1 VGAVSAPFTASR
13 AQALRD
19 GGLVAL
25 VREGSRIGAVDLAVG
40 TPQAPQPPDELLAA
54 AADAMRAGHNQYEDP
69 SGIRGLRTLIAG
81 TLTTPADP
89 DTEITITVGATEGLC
104 VAVLTAVDPG
114 DEVIVLE
121 PFFENF
127 LGPVAIANGQP
138 RFVRLR
144 PPHWRLDPDELA
156 SAFGPRTRAIILN
169 TPHNPTGRVFD
180 LQELEHI
187 AYLCDRWNT
196 TVICDEVYAAYTF
209 GGRRHISPADLPD
222 LRQRSISIGSFSKSH
237 AISGWRL
244 GFLRATPER
253 TSALRRVHVATTS
266 GASAPLQHAMLAANL
281 FGTDRWNPAPSMEDM
296 AGKALDLVR
305 QAGMRAEAPEGGCY
319 VMADIRPVTGDD
331 SASFAT
337 RLLEKA
343 GVLVAPGTFFYAD
356 PADGAAHIRVAFNRT
371 PETLADAASRLAG
384 LRLAGLGRSV

>member
-1 VGAVSAPFTASR
+1 VGAMSPPFMAAR
-13 AQALRD
+13 AQALAE

-40 TPQAPQPPDELLAA
+40 TPQAPAPPDELLAA
-54 AADAMRAGHNQYEDP
+54 AAGALRAGHNQYEDP
-69 SGIRGLRTLIAG
+69 SGVRGLRAVIAQ

-127 LGPVAIANGQP
+127 LGAVAVAGGRP

-156 SAFGPRTRAIILN
+156 AAFGARTRAIILN
-169 TPHNPTGRVFD
+169 TPHNPTGRVLD
-180 LQELEHI
+180 LAELEHI
-187 AYLCDRWNT
+187 AYLCDRWDT
-196 TVICDEVYAAYTF
+196 TIICDEVYAAYCF
-209 GGRRHISPADLPD
+209 GGRRHISPADLPH
-222 LRQRSISIGSFSKSH
+222 LRQRSIIIGSFSKSH

-244 GFLRATPER
+244 GFVRAARER
-253 TSALRRVHVATTS
+253 TSALRRVHVAITS

-281 FGTDRWNPAPSMEDM
+281 FRAERWNPAPAMEES
-296 AGKALDLVR
+296 AGKALEIVR
-305 QAGMRAEAPEGGCY
+305 QAGMRAQAPEGGCY
-319 VMADIRPVTGDD
+319 VTADIRPVTDDD
-331 SASFAT
+331 SASFAIW
-337 RLLEKA
+337 LLKET

-356 PADGAAHIRVAFNRT
+356 PADGAALIRVAFNRT
-371 PETLADAASRLAG
+371 PETLAHAAE
-384 LRLAGLGRSV
+384 RLAGLGRRA